1 MPGLYMVIYPTA
13 ASTDL
18 IYFRDHYFLQTPVG
32 HISLRINLAF
42 LKLFAHAFDSYR
54 VPDTPHQGHPAA
66 LIVAALCR

>member
-66 LIVAALCR
+66 LTVAALCR